1 MKNPL
6 VNLARNISEAS
17 GRSGTV
23 PGLVPLSKVQKAV
36 VFVDASKPG
45 FLDLVAAVHKFFD
58 AHKIVVNVFAINLG
72 EQPFT
77 GMEKGF
83 VLVGKKRMSWY
94 GTAKPYLPDEQL
106 FIDLTEGDIY
116 ATRNAAIRSV
126 ALVKMARRQLPHGE
140 INLEI
145 TASEQ
150 YSQMQVFDT
159 LCKLLEKIN

>member
-6 VNLARNISEAS
+6 VTLARNISEAS
-17 GRSGTV
+17 GRSGIV

-36 VFVDASKPG
+36 IFVDASKPG
-45 FLDLVAAVHKFFD
+45 FLQLVEAIHKFFD
-58 AHKIVVNVFAINLG
+58 ERKIVINIFAMNLG
-72 EQPFT
+72 EQPYT
-77 GMEKGF
+77 GVEKGF
-83 VLVGKKRMSWY
+83 LLVGKSRLSWY

-106 FIDLTEGDIY
+106 FIDLTEGNFY

-150 YSQMQVFDT
+150 YTQMQVFDT
-159 LCKLLEKIN
+159 LCCLLQQIN